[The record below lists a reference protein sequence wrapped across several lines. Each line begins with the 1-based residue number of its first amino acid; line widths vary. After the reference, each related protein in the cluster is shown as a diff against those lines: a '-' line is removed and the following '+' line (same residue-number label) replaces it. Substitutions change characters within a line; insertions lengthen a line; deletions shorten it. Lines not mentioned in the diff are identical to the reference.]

1 MTEFKISITPPQED
15 DVPKINIINENK
27 DNEQIIFESI
37 ENELLNDFNSKGI
50 YFRELSK
57 LNRFINLNYK
67 RMKDLIEEIH
77 QVRKNNFDYKNQIN
91 SIDNDI
97 LIQIDNQKNILS
109 LLENEEK
116 EKFEEKKTD
125 LNNIMKE
132 ISKLKK
138 NKEEL
143 LQKKKE
149 NEEIM
154 FNKETEQITLL
165 KEKKNSIDST
175 IENFNLL
182 KTKTLPIY
190 TNLIDLSKNNDL
202 SEIEKLKKELEE
214 LISSSNKTEEI
225 KNKLKLEINTKLQES
240 NSQQETL
247 LIECEQL
254 RVALNEK
261 MQQTIIL
268 NNKIN
273 DYTSSV
279 KLIDKYGQKY
289 KEIYEKQELIKD
301 KETKAKKE
309 SDELKDVL
317 ERIDIFNK
325 KYDEISDFLNENI
338 TIMENFINIAV
349 VQKEQIE
356 CYNNEINNLK
366 VSLENNEEKIE
377 ILELEN
383 KSLEAE
389 ISPVQLKISKLENE
403 KKFNINKMRFEYINE
418 IFINIEKL
426 KNQKNVLNEKI
437 KEVNEQIF
445 IFQNENMK
453 FLKEIDNKTKLF
465 VDVEGELRSENIH
478 YIKSYESILNDL
490 PENLKNNNN
499 TVVDEIKLLN
509 EELEQLNDDFNDST
523 ALLNQ
528 KRNRTNTHSRTSK
541 IIPIDL
547 N

>member
-1 MTEFKISITPPQED
+1 MNEFKILITPPQED
-15 DVPKINIINENK
+15 EVPKVNINTEIK
-27 DNEQIIFESI
+27 DKDEITFESI

-77 QVRKNNFDYKNQIN
+77 QIRKNNFELKNQIN
-91 SIDNDI
+91 TIDNDI
-97 LIQIDNQKNILS
+97 MTQIDNQKNILS
-109 LLENEEK
+109 LLENSEK
-116 EKFEEKKTD
+116 DKFEEKKGD
-125 LNNIMKE
+125 LTNIINE
-132 ISKLKK
+132 VSKLKK
-138 NKEEL
+138 NKEEII
-143 LQKKKE
+143 QKKKE
-149 NEEIM
+149 NEEMM
-154 FNKETEQITLL
+154 FNKETAQITLL
-165 KEKKNSIDST
+165 KEKKNSIDLT
-175 IENFNLL
+175 LENFSLL

-190 TNLIDLSKNNDL
+190 NNLIDSSKNNNL
-202 SEIEKLKKELEE
+202 SEIEQLKKELEE
-214 LISSSNKTEEI
+214 LTSSSNKTEEI
-225 KNKLKLEINTKLQES
+225 KNKLKLEINTQLQES
-240 NSQQETL
+240 NSQQDKL

-273 DYTSSV
+273 EYTSSV
-279 KLIDKYGQKY
+279 KLIDKYGEKY
-289 KEIYEKQELIKD
+289 KEIYEKQELIKE
-301 KETKAKKE
+301 KEIKTKKE
-309 SDELKDVL
+309 SEELKDIL

-325 KYDEISDFLNENI
+325 KYDKMSDFLNENI
-338 TIMENFINIAV
+338 TIMENFINIAI

-366 VSLENNEEKIE
+366 ISLDNNEEKIE

-389 ISPVQLKISKLENE
+389 ITPVQLKIAKLENE
-403 KKFNINKMRFEYINE
+403 KISNIQ
-418 IFINIEKL
+418 
-426 KNQKNVLNEKI
+426 NQ
-437 KEVNEQIF
+437 
-445 IFQNENMK
+445 NMK
-453 FLKEIDNKTKLF
+453 FLKDIDDKTKLYI
-465 VDVEGELRSENIH
+465 DVEGELRSENIH

-509 EELEQLNDDFNDST
+509 EELEQLNDEFNDST

-528 KRNRTNTHSRTSK
+528 KRNKTTTHSRISK

>member
-1 MTEFKISITPPQED
+1 
-15 DVPKINIINENK
+15 
-27 DNEQIIFESI
+27 
-37 ENELLNDFNSKGI
+37 
-50 YFRELSK
+50 
-57 LNRFINLNYK
+57 
-67 RMKDLIEEIH
+67 
-77 QVRKNNFDYKNQIN
+77 
-91 SIDNDI
+91 
-97 LIQIDNQKNILS
+97 
-109 LLENEEK
+109 
-116 EKFEEKKTD
+116 
-125 LNNIMKE
+125 
-132 ISKLKK
+132 
-138 NKEEL
+138 
-143 LQKKKE
+143 
-149 NEEIM
+149 
-154 FNKETEQITLL
+154 
-165 KEKKNSIDST
+165 
-175 IENFNLL
+175 
-182 KTKTLPIY
+182 
-190 TNLIDLSKNNDL
+190 
-202 SEIEKLKKELEE
+202 
-214 LISSSNKTEEI
+214 
-225 KNKLKLEINTKLQES
+225 
-240 NSQQETL
+240 
-247 LIECEQL
+247 
-254 RVALNEK
+254 

>member
-1 MTEFKISITPPQED
+1 MNEFKILITPPQED
-15 DVPKINIINENK
+15 EVPKVNINNEIK
-27 DNEQIIFESI
+27 DNNEITFESI

-77 QVRKNNFDYKNQIN
+77 QIRKNNFELKNQIN
-91 SIDNDI
+91 TIDNDI
-97 LIQIDNQKNILS
+97 MSQIDNQKNILS
-109 LLENEEK
+109 LLENSEK
-116 EKFEEKKTD
+116 KIFEEKKSD
-125 LNNIMKE
+125 LKNIINK

-143 LQKKKE
+143 IQKKKE

-154 FNKETEQITLL
+154 FNKETDQITLL

-175 IENFNLL
+175 LENFSLL

-190 TNLIDLSKNNDL
+190 NNLIDSSKNNAL
-202 SEIEKLKKELEE
+202 SEIEQLKKELEE
-214 LISSSNKTEEI
+214 LTSSSNKTEET
-225 KNKLKLEINTKLQES
+225 KNKLKLELNNKLQEA
-240 NSQQETL
+240 NSQQDKL

-273 DYTSSV
+273 EYTSSV
-279 KLIDKYGQKY
+279 KLIDKYGEKY
-289 KEIYEKQELIKD
+289 KEIYEKEELIKE
-301 KETKAKKE
+301 KEIKTKKE
-309 SDELKDVL
+309 SEELKDIL

-325 KYDEISDFLNENI
+325 KYDEMSDFLNENI
-338 TIMENFINIAV
+338 AIMENFINIAV

-366 VSLENNEEKIE
+366 ISLENNEEKIE

-403 KKFNINKMRFEYINE
+403 KKFNINKMKFEYLTE
-418 IFINIEKL
+418 IFNNIEKL
-426 KNQKNVLNEKI
+426 KNEKNVLNEKI
-437 KEVNEQIF
+437 KEVNDQIF

-453 FLKEIDNKTKLF
+453 ILKEIDNKTKLY
-465 VDVEGELRSENIH
+465 VDIEGELKSENIH
-478 YIKSYESILNDL
+478 YIKSYENILNDL

-509 EELEQLNDDFNDST
+509 DEIEQLNDDFNDST

-528 KRNRTNTHSRTSK
+528 KKNKTNTHSKISK

>member
-27 DNEQIIFESI
+27 DNDQIIFESI

>member
-1 MTEFKISITPPQED
+1 MNEFKILITPPQED
-15 DVPKINIINENK
+15 EVPKVNINNEIK
-27 DNEQIIFESI
+27 DNNEITFESI
-37 ENELLNDFNSKGI
+37 ENELLNYFNSKGI

-77 QVRKNNFDYKNQIN
+77 QIRKNNFELKNQIN
-91 SIDNDI
+91 TIDNDI
-97 LIQIDNQKNILS
+97 MTQIDNQKNILS
-109 LLENEEK
+109 LLENSEK
-116 EKFEEKKTD
+116 EKFEEKKSD
-125 LNNIMKE
+125 LTNIINE
-132 ISKLKK
+132 VSQLKK
-138 NKEEL
+138 NKEEII
-143 LQKKKE
+143 QKKKE

-154 FNKETEQITLL
+154 FNKETAQITLL
-165 KEKKNSIDST
+165 KEKKNSIDLT
-175 IENFNLL
+175 LENFSLL

-190 TNLIDLSKNNDL
+190 NNLIDSSKNNNL

-214 LISSSNKTEEI
+214 LTSSSNKTEEI
-225 KNKLKLEINTKLQES
+225 KNKLKLEINTQLQES
-240 NSQQETL
+240 NSQQDKL

-273 DYTSSV
+273 EYTSSV
-279 KLIDKYGQKY
+279 KLIDKYGEKY
-289 KEIYEKQELIKD
+289 KEIYEKQELIKE
-301 KETKAKKE
+301 KEIKTKKE
-309 SDELKDVL
+309 SEELKDIL

-325 KYDEISDFLNENI
+325 KYDKMSDFLNENI
-338 TIMENFINIAV
+338 TIMENFINIAI

-366 VSLENNEEKIE
+366 ISLDNNEEKIE

-389 ISPVQLKISKLENE
+389 ITPVQLKIAKLENE
-403 KKFNINKMRFEYINE
+403 KKFNINKMKFEYLNE
-418 IFINIEKL
+418 IFNNIEKL
-426 KNQKNVLNEKI
+426 KNEKNVLNEKI
-437 KEVNEQIF
+437 KEVNDQIF
-445 IFQNENMK
+445 ILQNENMK
-453 FLKEIDNKTKLF
+453 CLKEIDNKIKLF
-465 VDVEGELRSENIH
+465 VDIEGELKSENIH

-528 KRNRTNTHSRTSK
+528 KRNRTNTHSRISK

>member
-1 MTEFKISITPPQED
+1 
-15 DVPKINIINENK
+15 
-27 DNEQIIFESI
+27 
-37 ENELLNDFNSKGI
+37 
-50 YFRELSK
+50 
-57 LNRFINLNYK
+57 
-67 RMKDLIEEIH
+67 
-77 QVRKNNFDYKNQIN
+77 
-91 SIDNDI
+91 
-97 LIQIDNQKNILS
+97 
-109 LLENEEK
+109 
-116 EKFEEKKTD
+116 
-125 LNNIMKE
+125 
-132 ISKLKK
+132 
-138 NKEEL
+138 
-143 LQKKKE
+143 
-149 NEEIM
+149 M

-301 KETKAKKE
+301 KEKKAKKE

-403 KKFNINKMRFEYINE
+403 KKFNINKMRFLYINK

-426 KNQKNVLNEKI
+426 KNQKNEINEKI

-453 FLKEIDNKTKLF
+453 FLKEIDNKTKLCG
-465 VDVEGELRSENIH
+465 DVEGELRSENIQ

-490 PENLKNNNN
+490 KENLKNNNN

>member
-1 MTEFKISITPPQED
+1 MNEFKISITPPQED
-15 DVPKINIINENK
+15 EVPKVNNNYEIKVSDEMT
-27 DNEQIIFESI
+27 FESI

-50 YFRELSK
+50 YFRELGK

-67 RMKDLIEEIH
+67 RLKDLIEEIH
-77 QVRKNNFDYKNQIN
+77 QIRKNNFELKNQIN
-91 SIDNDI
+91 TIDNDI
-97 LIQIDNQKNILS
+97 MSQIDNQKNILS
-109 LLENEEK
+109 LLENSEK
-116 EKFEEKKTD
+116 KIFEEKKSD
-125 LNNIMKE
+125 LKNIINK

-143 LQKKKE
+143 IQKKKE

-154 FNKETEQITLL
+154 FNKETDQITLL

-175 IENFNLL
+175 LENFSLL

-190 TNLIDLSKNNDL
+190 NNLIDSSKNNAL
-202 SEIEKLKKELEE
+202 SEIEQLKKELEE
-214 LISSSNKTEEI
+214 LTSSSNKTEET
-225 KNKLKLEINTKLQES
+225 KNKLKLELNNKLQEA
-240 NSQQETL
+240 NSQQDKL

-273 DYTSSV
+273 EYTSSV
-279 KLIDKYGQKY
+279 KLIDKYGEKY
-289 KEIYEKQELIKD
+289 KEIYEKEELIKE
-301 KETKAKKE
+301 KEIKTKKE
-309 SDELKDVL
+309 SEELKDIL

-325 KYDEISDFLNENI
+325 KYDEMSDFLNENI
-338 TIMENFINIAV
+338 AIMENFINIAV

-366 VSLENNEEKIE
+366 ISLENNEEKIE

-403 KKFNINKMRFEYINE
+403 KKFNINKMKFEYLTE
-418 IFINIEKL
+418 IFNNIEKL
-426 KNQKNVLNEKI
+426 KNEKNVLNEKI

-453 FLKEIDNKTKLF
+453 ILKEIDNKTKLY
-465 VDVEGELRSENIH
+465 VDIEGELKSENIH
-478 YIKSYESILNDL
+478 YIKSYENILNDL

-509 EELEQLNDDFNDST
+509 DEIEQLNDDFNDST

-528 KRNRTNTHSRTSK
+528 KKNKTNTHSK
-541 IIPIDL
+541 ITKTIPIDL

>member
-1 MTEFKISITPPQED
+1 MNEFKISITPPQED
-15 DVPKINIINENK
+15 EVPKVNNNYEIKVSDEMT
-27 DNEQIIFESI
+27 FESI

-50 YFRELSK
+50 YFRELGK

-67 RMKDLIEEIH
+67 RLKDLIEEIH
-77 QVRKNNFDYKNQIN
+77 QIRKNNFELKNQIN
-91 SIDNDI
+91 TIDNDI
-97 LIQIDNQKNILS
+97 MSQIDNQKSILS
-109 LLENEEK
+109 LLENSEK
-116 EKFEEKKTD
+116 KIFEEKKSD
-125 LNNIMKE
+125 LKNIINK

-143 LQKKKE
+143 IQKKKE

-154 FNKETEQITLL
+154 FNKETDQITLL

-175 IENFNLL
+175 LENFSLL

-190 TNLIDLSKNNDL
+190 NNLIDSSKNNAL
-202 SEIEKLKKELEE
+202 SEIEQLKKELEE
-214 LISSSNKTEEI
+214 LTSSSNKTEET
-225 KNKLKLEINTKLQES
+225 KNKLKLELNNKLQEA
-240 NSQQETL
+240 NSQQDKL

-273 DYTSSV
+273 EYTSSV
-279 KLIDKYGQKY
+279 KLIDKYGEKY
-289 KEIYEKQELIKD
+289 KEIYEKEELIKE
-301 KETKAKKE
+301 KEIKTKKE
-309 SDELKDVL
+309 SEELKDIL

-325 KYDEISDFLNENI
+325 KYDEMSDFLNENI
-338 TIMENFINIAV
+338 AIMENFINIAV

-366 VSLENNEEKIE
+366 ISLENNEEKIE

-403 KKFNINKMRFEYINE
+403 KKFNINKMKFEYLTE
-418 IFINIEKL
+418 IFNNIEKL
-426 KNQKNVLNEKI
+426 KNEKNVLNEKI
-437 KEVNEQIF
+437 KEVNDQIF

-453 FLKEIDNKTKLF
+453 ILKEIDNKTKLY
-465 VDVEGELRSENIH
+465 VDIEGELKSENIH
-478 YIKSYESILNDL
+478 YIKSYENILNDL

-509 EELEQLNDDFNDST
+509 DEIEQLNDDFNDST

-528 KRNRTNTHSRTSK
+528 KKNKTNTHSKISK

>member
-27 DNEQIIFESI
+27 DNDQITFESI

-77 QVRKNNFDYKNQIN
+77 QVRKNNFELKNQIN

-97 LIQIDNQKNILS
+97 LTQIDNQKNILS
-109 LLENEEK
+109 LLENAEK

-190 TNLIDLSKNNDL
+190 TNLIDSSKNNDL

-247 LIECEQL
+247 LIECEQI

-289 KEIYEKQELIKD
+289 KEIYEKQELIKE

-403 KKFNINKMRFEYINE
+403 KKFNINKMRFEYLNE

-426 KNQKNVLNEKI
+426 KNEKNVLNEKI
-437 KEVNEQIF
+437 KEVNDQIF
-445 IFQNENMK
+445 ILQNENMK

-478 YIKSYESILNDL
+478 YIKSYENILNDL
-490 PENLKNNNN
+490 PENLRNN
-499 TVVDEIKLLN
+499 TNTVIDEIKLLN
-509 EELEQLNDDFNDST
+509 EELEQLNDEFNDST

>member
-1 MTEFKISITPPQED
+1 MNEFKILITPPQED
-15 DVPKINIINENK
+15 EVPKVNINNEIK
-27 DNEQIIFESI
+27 DNNEITFESI

-77 QVRKNNFDYKNQIN
+77 QIRKNNFELKNQIN
-91 SIDNDI
+91 TIDNDI
-97 LIQIDNQKNILS
+97 MTQIDNQKNILS
-109 LLENEEK
+109 LLENSEK

-125 LNNIMKE
+125 LTNIINE
-132 ISKLKK
+132 VSQLKK
-138 NKEEL
+138 NKEEII
-143 LQKKKE
+143 QKKKE

-154 FNKETEQITLL
+154 FNKETAQITLL
-165 KEKKNSIDST
+165 KEKKNSIDLT
-175 IENFNLL
+175 LENFSLL

-190 TNLIDLSKNNDL
+190 NNLIDSSKNNNL

-214 LISSSNKTEEI
+214 LTSSSNKTEEI
-225 KNKLKLEINTKLQES
+225 KNKLKLEINTQLQES
-240 NSQQETL
+240 NSQQDKL

-273 DYTSSV
+273 EYTSSV
-279 KLIDKYGQKY
+279 KLIDKYGEKY
-289 KEIYEKQELIKD
+289 KEIYEKQELIKE
-301 KETKAKKE
+301 KEIKTKKE
-309 SDELKDVL
+309 SEELKDIL

-325 KYDEISDFLNENI
+325 KYDKMSDFLNENI
-338 TIMENFINIAV
+338 AIMENFINIAI

-366 VSLENNEEKIE
+366 ISLDNNEEKIE

-389 ISPVQLKISKLENE
+389 ITPVQLKIAKLENE
-403 KKFNINKMRFEYINE
+403 KKFNINKMKFEYLNE
-418 IFINIEKL
+418 IFNNIEKL
-426 KNQKNVLNEKI
+426 KNEKNVLNEKI
-437 KEVNEQIF
+437 KEVNDQIF
-445 IFQNENMK
+445 ILQNENMK
-453 FLKEIDNKTKLF
+453 CLKEIDNKIKLF
-465 VDVEGELRSENIH
+465 VDIEGELKSENIH
-478 YIKSYESILNDL
+478 YIKSYENILNDL

-528 KRNRTNTHSRTSK
+528 KRNRTTTHSRISK

>member
-27 DNEQIIFESI
+27 DNDQIIFESI

-143 LQKKKE
+143 IQKKKE

>member
-1 MTEFKISITPPQED
+1 
-15 DVPKINIINENK
+15 
-27 DNEQIIFESI
+27 
-37 ENELLNDFNSKGI
+37 
-50 YFRELSK
+50 
-57 LNRFINLNYK
+57 
-67 RMKDLIEEIH
+67 
-77 QVRKNNFDYKNQIN
+77 
-91 SIDNDI
+91 
-97 LIQIDNQKNILS
+97 
-109 LLENEEK
+109 
-116 EKFEEKKTD
+116 
-125 LNNIMKE
+125 
-132 ISKLKK
+132 
-138 NKEEL
+138 
-143 LQKKKE
+143 
-149 NEEIM
+149 M

-478 YIKSYESILNDL
+478 YIKSYENILNDL
-490 PENLKNNNN
+490 PENLRNN
-499 TVVDEIKLLN
+499 TNTVIDEIKLLN
-509 EELEQLNDDFNDST
+509 EELEQLNDEFNDST

>member
-1 MTEFKISITPPQED
+1 
-15 DVPKINIINENK
+15 
-27 DNEQIIFESI
+27 
-37 ENELLNDFNSKGI
+37 
-50 YFRELSK
+50 
-57 LNRFINLNYK
+57 
-67 RMKDLIEEIH
+67 
-77 QVRKNNFDYKNQIN
+77 
-91 SIDNDI
+91 
-97 LIQIDNQKNILS
+97 
-109 LLENEEK
+109 
-116 EKFEEKKTD
+116 
-125 LNNIMKE
+125 
-132 ISKLKK
+132 
-138 NKEEL
+138 
-143 LQKKKE
+143 
-149 NEEIM
+149 
-154 FNKETEQITLL
+154 
-165 KEKKNSIDST
+165 
-175 IENFNLL
+175 
-182 KTKTLPIY
+182 
-190 TNLIDLSKNNDL
+190 
-202 SEIEKLKKELEE
+202 
-214 LISSSNKTEEI
+214 
-225 KNKLKLEINTKLQES
+225 
-240 NSQQETL
+240 
-247 LIECEQL
+247 
-254 RVALNEK
+254 

-478 YIKSYESILNDL
+478 YIKSYENILNDL
-490 PENLKNNNN
+490 PENLRNN
-499 TVVDEIKLLN
+499 TNTVIDEIKLLN
-509 EELEQLNDDFNDST
+509 EELEQLNDEFNDST